1 VYDQRARRYTPSH
14 SVKNAKRY
22 RYYVMPSARRQ
33 EICVIPARIPADD
46 LEALVVQRLLRWLS
60 DKLAVLDALS
70 TSGDDTAV
78 AQALLAA
85 ATAHCRAWPTRSAEQ
100 VRDVVRA
107 VVAKITIGV
116 ECIAIQL
123 SKSALRALLLPAA
136 AANHIAQEPEDDLI
150 ELNIEARL
158 KRCGRAVRLI
168 VTSAETGPAESNDQQ
183 HLIHTLAQAQLW
195 FAQLQGNLTSV
206 SLGTDGG
213 RHHLAC
219 RYPP

>member
-1 VYDQRARRYTPSH
+1 
-14 SVKNAKRY
+14 
-22 RYYVMPSARRQ
+22 M
-33 EICVIPARIPADD
+33 
-46 LEALVVQRLLRWLS
+46 VQRLLRWLS

-136 AANHIAQEPEDDLI
+136 AANHIAQEPQDDLI

-158 KRCGRAVRLI
+158 KRSEI
-168 VTSAETGPAESNDQQ
+168 
-183 HLIHTLAQAQLW
+183 LAAYCI
-195 FAQLQGNLTSV
+195 T
-206 SLGTDGG
+206 
-213 RHHLAC
+213 
-219 RYPP
+219 